1 MNVIAPRW
9 ILFFALK
16 SLRHDRTLDQYNA
29 EIVALDQ
36 RVASRDDKANV
47 SAASK
52 AATSQLTSSCGPSM
66 PGVGASRYHE
76 GLLALIFRRVDKS
89 PKDES
94 RDAGASP
101 RCTRLRTTGFR
112 A

>member
-52 AATSQLTSSCGPSM
+52 AATS
-66 PGVGASRYHE
+66 
-76 GLLALIFRRVDKS
+76 
-89 PKDES
+89 
-94 RDAGASP
+94 
-101 RCTRLRTTGFR
+101 
-112 A
+112 